1 MRNFRYMIEVRD
13 VVNIKKAFLVKAGYD
28 DFSDWNSHGDH
39 VYIGRDMSFYV
50 PGTTKSIWHNPYPVA
65 KNKKPG
71 SGYTL
76 DESLNMYEQ
85 HIRSRPDL
93 MAKLIELDNKVLG
106 CWCKPNRC
114 HGDVL
119 ARLVKE
125 HCN

>member
-1 MRNFRYMIEVRD
+1 MIEVKD

-28 DFSDWNSHGDH
+28 DFSDWNTHDDH

-65 KNKKPG
+65 KNNITNKKKKP
-71 SGYTL
+71 GYTL
-76 DESLNMYEQ
+76 DESLRLYEEY
-85 HIRSRPDL
+85 IRSKPDL
-93 MAKLIELDNKVLG
+93 MAKLIELNNKVLG

-119 ARLVKE
+119 TRLVRE
-125 HCN
+125 HCNQ